1 MESVESSVNCQL
13 SSLSGGRVKKP
24 VGLIHLNL
32 MVDSGTKESSTT
44 LSLEFTKE
52 ELTSFYETLETI
64 QNQLDNIV

>member
-1 MESVESSVNCQL
+1 
-13 SSLSGGRVKKP
+13 
-24 VGLIHLNL
+24 

>member
-13 SSLSGGRVKKP
+13 SSLSGGHVKKP

-32 MVDSGTKESSTT
+32 MTDSGTKESSTT

-64 QNQLDNIV
+64 QNQLDKIV